1 VCNQA
6 GAGAG
11 SEGER
16 VNAGGVCI
24 GARCAGI
31 SIDIPFSI
39 DTSYI
44 IATPFRIDIPFS
56 IDTSFSRA
64 DAPS

>member
-24 GARCAGI
+24 GARGAGI
-31 SIDIPFSI
+31 IIDTPYSIG
-39 DTSYI
+39 TSYI
-44 IATPFRIDIPFS
+44 IATPFS